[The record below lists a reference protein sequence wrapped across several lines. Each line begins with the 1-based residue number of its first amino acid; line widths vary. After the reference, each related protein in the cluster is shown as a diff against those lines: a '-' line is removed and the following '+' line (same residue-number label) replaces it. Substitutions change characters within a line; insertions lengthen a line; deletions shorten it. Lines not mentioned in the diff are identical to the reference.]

1 VSAIR
6 DGRMA
11 PMTVRRREA
20 LSANPDLSTLRR
32 VR

>member
-1 VSAIR
+1 MSAIR
-6 DGRMA
+6 DTRMA
-11 PMTVRRREA
+11 LTAGRRREA